1 MAQYTIS
8 AQPSGSSK
16 KNAQSRMIN
25 SILPYTAGTYKTI
38 SYMSRRN
45 GVWCSAGGTSQS
57 VTMEVYAQLL
67 SGETVIKTSNFATCK
82 SYGSGPSSD
91 NYATTEFTDWTSA
104 ESGAAI
110 AAWKAGTLEL
120 KWFVSIKSYTSSGH
134 GSPSFR
140 DGQYDDVITIQGQ
153 DVPPTNYAPSITSAK
168 LWRTLD
174 GSDTVTPTAEALRMK
189 IRLGMNDTSGLTAG
203 AALKLYYAQNTAPTV
218 GTSEYVDLS
227 AYIQSCLD
235 AETAIAISG
244 TFSAG
249 ADWYFTLV
257 FTAGDEVSSPWYGN
271 APRAQAPIHIGE
283 SNNGVAIGGYSPAT
297 ASDKR
302 FDVFWPSYMHERAH
316 FMGGVSGFGGYSTD
330 ETPTGETWIDGKT
343 IYRKVVEFTAIKN
356 GRANDMAIGA
366 SGTIETIV
374 GYRGMGY
381 KTGKTYYWSIPHYD
395 TRSQYTIMIELVM
408 GDAPL
413 IRLTPGSGRDLAYAF
428 VVVEYTL
435 ADAAEGS

>member
-57 VTMEVYAQLL
+57 VTMEVYAQLR

-91 NYATTEFTDWTSA
+91 NYATTEFTNWTSA
-104 ESGAAI
+104 ESSAAI
-110 AAWKAGTLEL
+110 AAWEAGTLEL

-153 DVPPTNYAPSITSAK
+153 DVPPTNYAPSITGAR

-189 IRLGMNDTSGLTAG
+189 LRLGMNDTSGLTAG
-203 AALKLYYAQNTAPTV
+203 AALKLYYAQNAAPVV
-218 GTSEYVDLS
+218 GTSGYVDLS

-283 SNNGVAIGGYSPAT
+283 RNNGVAIGGYSPAT
-297 ASDKR
+297 ASDRR
-302 FDVFWPSYMHERAH
+302 FDVFWPGYMHEKVH
-316 FMGGVSGFGGYSTD
+316 FVGGVSGFGGYSTD
-330 ETPTGETWIDGKT
+330 ETPTGEAWIDGSP
-343 IYRKVVEFTAIKN
+343 IYRKVLAFTSITN
-356 GRANDMAIGA
+356 GSNNDMAIGA
-366 SGTIETIV
+366 SGVIGTIIRFWGL
-374 GYRGMGY
+374 GYNSAGAY
-381 KTGKTYYWSIPHYD
+381 AWNIPHYD
-395 TRSQYTIMIELVM
+395 SSSSYGILAEAVGLT
-408 GDAPL
+408 GDSPK
-413 IRLTPGSGRDLAYAF
+413 IRIKPGSGRGLGSAV

-435 ADAAEGS
+435 EG

>member
-1 MAQYTIS
+1 MAQYSIS
-8 AQPSGSSK
+8 AQPSGSSQA
-16 KNAQSRMIN
+16 NAQSRMIN

-38 SYMSRRN
+38 SYVSRRN

-104 ESGAAI
+104 ESSAAI
-110 AAWKAGTLEL
+110 AAWEAGTLEL

-153 DVPPTNYAPSITSAK
+153 DVPPTNYAPSITSAR

-189 IRLGMNDTSGLTAG
+189 LRLGMNDTSGLSAG
-203 AALKLYYAQNTAPTV
+203 AALKLYYAQNAAPTV
-218 GTSEYVDLS
+218 GASEYVDLS

-283 SNNGVAIGGYSPAT
+283 RNNGVAIGGYSPAT

-302 FDVFWPSYMHERAH
+302 FDVFWPGYMHERVH

-330 ETPTGETWIDGKT
+330 ETPTGEAWIDGSP
-343 IYRKVVEFTAIKN
+343 IYRKVLAFTSITNGSNNDAAIN
-356 GRANDMAIGA
+356 AGGVI
-366 SGTIETIV
+366 GTIIRFWGL
-374 GYRGMGY
+374 GYNTAGAY
-381 KTGKTYYWSIPHYD
+381 AWNIPHYD
-395 TRSQYTIMIELVM
+395 SSSSYGILAEAVDLT
-408 GDAPL
+408 GDSPK
-413 IRLTPGSGRDLAYAF
+413 IRIKPGSGRGLGSAV

-435 ADAAEGS
+435 EG

>member
-8 AQPSGSSK
+8 AQPSGSSQA
-16 KNAQSRMIN
+16 NAQSRMIN

-57 VTMEVYAQLL
+57 VTMEVYAQLR

-104 ESGAAI
+104 ESSAAI
-110 AAWKAGTLEL
+110 AAWEAGTLEL

-153 DVPPTNYAPSITSAK
+153 DVPPTNYAPSITGAR

-189 IRLGMNDTSGLTAG
+189 LRLGMNDTSGLTAG
-203 AALKLYYAQNTAPTV
+203 AALKLYYAQNAAPVV

-227 AYIQSCLD
+227 AYIQSCLE
-235 AETAIAISG
+235 AETSIAISG

-271 APRAQAPIHIGE
+271 VPRAQAPIHIGE
-283 SNNGVAIGGYSPAT
+283 RNNGVAIGGYSPAT
-297 ASDKR
+297 ANDRR
-302 FDVFWPSYMHERAH
+302 FDVFWPGYMHEKVH

-330 ETPTGETWIDGKT
+330 ETPTGETWIDGSP
-343 IYRKVVEFTAIKN
+343 IYRKVLEFTSITNGSNNDAAIN
-356 GRANDMAIGA
+356 AGGVI
-366 SGTIETIV
+366 GTIIRFWGL
-374 GYRGMGY
+374 GYNSAGAY
-381 KTGKTYYWSIPHYD
+381 AWNIPHYD
-395 TRSQYTIMIELVM
+395 SSSSYGILAEAVDLT
-408 GDAPL
+408 GDSPK
-413 IRLTPGSGRDLAYAF
+413 IRIKPGSGRGLGSAV

-435 ADAAEGS
+435 EG

>member
-1 MAQYTIS
+1 MAQYSIS
-8 AQPSGSSK
+8 AQPSGSSQA
-16 KNAQSRMIN
+16 NAQSRMIN

-38 SYMSRRN
+38 SYVSRRN

-57 VTMEVYAQLL
+57 VTMEVYAQLR

-104 ESGAAI
+104 ESSAAI
-110 AAWKAGTLEL
+110 AAWEAGTLEL

-153 DVPPTNYAPSITSAK
+153 DVPPTSYAPSITSAK

-189 IRLGMNDTSGLTAG
+189 LRLGMNDTSGLTAG
-203 AALKLYYAQNTAPTV
+203 TALKLYYAQNAAPVV

-227 AYIQSCLD
+227 AYIQSCLN

-283 SNNGVAIGGYSPAT
+283 RNNGVAIGGYSPAT
-297 ASDKR
+297 ANDKR
-302 FDVFWPSYMHERAH
+302 FDVFWPGYMHEKVH

-330 ETPTGETWIDGKT
+330 ETPTGEAWIDGSP
-343 IYRKVVEFTAIKN
+343 IYRKVLEFTSITNGGNNDVAIN
-356 GRANDMAIGA
+356 AGGVI
-366 SGTIETIV
+366 GTIIRFWGL
-374 GYRGMGY
+374 GYNTAGAY
-381 KTGKTYYWSIPHYD
+381 AWNIPHYD
-395 TRSQYTIMIELVM
+395 SSSSYGILAEAVGLT
-408 GDAPL
+408 GDNPK
-413 IRLTPGSGRDLAYAF
+413 IRIKPGSGRGLVTAV

-435 ADAAEGS
+435 EG

>member
-8 AQPSGSSK
+8 AQPSGNSK

-302 FDVFWPSYMHERAH
+302 FDVFWPSYMHERVH

-435 ADAAEGS
+435 ADASEGS

>member
-8 AQPSGSSK
+8 AQPSGSSQA
-16 KNAQSRMIN
+16 NAQSRMIN

-38 SYMSRRN
+38 SYVSRRN

-104 ESGAAI
+104 ESSAAI
-110 AAWKAGTLEL
+110 AAWEAGTLEL
-120 KWFVSIKSYTSSGH
+120 KWFVSIKGYTSSGH

-153 DVPPTNYAPSITSAK
+153 DVPPTNYAPSITGAR

-189 IRLGMNDTSGLTAG
+189 LRLGMNDTSGLTAG
-203 AALKLYYAQNTAPTV
+203 AALKLYYAQNAAPTV
-218 GTSEYVDLS
+218 GASEYVDLS

-235 AETAIAISG
+235 AETSISVSG

-271 APRAQAPIHIGE
+271 VPRAQAPIHIGE
-283 SNNGVAIGGYSPAT
+283 RNNGVAIGGYSPAT
-297 ASDKR
+297 ASDRR
-302 FDVFWPSYMHERAH
+302 FDVFWPGYMHERVH

-330 ETPTGETWIDGKT
+330 ETPTGEAWIDGSP
-343 IYRKVVEFTAIKN
+343 IYRKVLAFTSITNGSNNDAAIN
-356 GRANDMAIGA
+356 AGGVI
-366 SGTIETIV
+366 GTIIRFWGL
-374 GYRGMGY
+374 GYNTAGAY
-381 KTGKTYYWSIPHYD
+381 AWNIPHYD
-395 TRSQYTIMIELVM
+395 SSSSYGILAEAVDLT
-408 GDAPL
+408 GDSPK
-413 IRLTPGSGRDLAYAF
+413 IRIKPGSGRGLGSAV

-435 ADAAEGS
+435 EG

>member
-8 AQPSGSSK
+8 AQPGGSSQA
-16 KNAQSRMIN
+16 NAQSRMIN

-38 SYMSRRN
+38 NYMSRRN

-104 ESGAAI
+104 ESSAAI
-110 AAWKAGTLEL
+110 AAWEAGTLEL

-189 IRLGMNDTSGLTAG
+189 LRLGMNDTSGLTAG
-203 AALKLYYAQNTAPTV
+203 AALKLYYAQNAAPVV
-218 GTSEYVDLS
+218 GASEYVDLS

-235 AETAIAISG
+235 AETAIAISD

-271 APRAQAPIHIGE
+271 VPRAQAPIHIGE
-283 SNNGVAIGGYSPAT
+283 RNNGVAIGGYSPAT
-297 ASDKR
+297 ANDKR
-302 FDVFWPSYMHERAH
+302 FDVFWPGYMHEKVH

-330 ETPTGETWIDGKT
+330 ETPTGEAWIDGSP
-343 IYRKVVEFTAIKN
+343 IYRKVLEFTSITNGGNNDVAIN
-356 GRANDMAIGA
+356 AGGVI
-366 SGTIETIV
+366 GTIIRFWGL
-374 GYRGMGY
+374 GYNSAGAY
-381 KTGKTYYWSIPHYD
+381 AWNIPHYD
-395 TRSQYTIMIELVM
+395 SSSSYGILVEAVGLT
-408 GDAPL
+408 GDSPK
-413 IRLTPGSGRDLAYAF
+413 IRIKPGSGRGLKTAV

-435 ADAAEGS
+435 T

>member
-8 AQPSGSSK
+8 AQPSGSSQA
-16 KNAQSRMIN
+16 NAQSRMIN

-38 SYMSRRN
+38 SYVSRRN

-57 VTMEVYAQLL
+57 VTMEVYAQLR

-104 ESGAAI
+104 ESSAAI
-110 AAWKAGTLEL
+110 AAWEAGTLEL

-189 IRLGMNDTSGLTAG
+189 LRLGMNDTSGLTAG
-203 AALKLYYAQNTAPTV
+203 AALKLYYAQNAASTV
-218 GTSEYVDLS
+218 GASAYVDLS

-271 APRAQAPIHIGE
+271 VPRAQAPIHIGE
-283 SNNGVAIGGYSPAT
+283 RNNGVAIGGYSPAT
-297 ASDKR
+297 ASDRR
-302 FDVFWPSYMHERAH
+302 FDVFWPGYMHEKVH

-330 ETPTGETWIDGKT
+330 ETPTGETWIDGSP
-343 IYRKVVEFTAIKN
+343 IYRKVLEFTSITNGSNNDAAIN
-356 GRANDMAIGA
+356 AGGVI
-366 SGTIETIV
+366 GTIIRFWGL
-374 GYRGMGY
+374 GYNTAGAY
-381 KTGKTYYWSIPHYD
+381 AWNIPHYD
-395 TRSQYTIMIELVM
+395 SSSSYGILAEAVGLT
-408 GDAPL
+408 GDSPK
-413 IRLTPGSGRDLAYAF
+413 IRIKPGSGRGLGSAV

-435 ADAAEGS
+435 EG

>member
-8 AQPSGSSK
+8 AQPSGSSQA
-16 KNAQSRMIN
+16 NAQSRMIN

-38 SYMSRRN
+38 SYVSRRN

-104 ESGAAI
+104 ESSAAI
-110 AAWKAGTLEL
+110 AAWEAGTLEL

-153 DVPPTNYAPSITSAK
+153 DVPPTSYAPSITGAR

-189 IRLGMNDTSGLTAG
+189 LRLGMNDTSGLTAG
-203 AALKLYYAQNTAPTV
+203 AALKLYYAQNAAPVV
-218 GTSEYVDLS
+218 GASEYVDLS

-271 APRAQAPIHIGE
+271 VPRAQAPIHIGE
-283 SNNGVAIGGYSPAT
+283 RNNGVAIGGYSPAT
-297 ASDKR
+297 ASDRR
-302 FDVFWPSYMHERAH
+302 FDVFWPSYMHEKVH
-316 FMGGVSGFGGYSTD
+316 FVGGVSGFGGYSTD
-330 ETPTGETWIDGKT
+330 ETPTGEAWIDGSP
-343 IYRKVVEFTAIKN
+343 IYRKVLEFTSITN
-356 GRANDMAIGA
+356 GGNNDAAIGA
-366 SGTIETIV
+366 GGVIGTIIRFWGL
-374 GYRGMGY
+374 GYNTAGAY
-381 KTGKTYYWSIPHYD
+381 AWNIPHYD
-395 TRSQYTIMIELVM
+395 SSSSYGILAEAVGLT
-408 GDAPL
+408 GDSPK
-413 IRLTPGSGRDLAYAF
+413 IRIKPGSGRGLGSAV

-435 ADAAEGS
+435 EG

>member
-8 AQPSGSSK
+8 AQPSGSSQA
-16 KNAQSRMIN
+16 NAQSRMIN

-57 VTMEVYAQLL
+57 VTMEVYAQLR

-104 ESGAAI
+104 ESSAAI
-110 AAWKAGTLEL
+110 AAWEAGTLEL

-189 IRLGMNDTSGLTAG
+189 LRLGMNDTSGLTAG
-203 AALKLYYAQNTAPTV
+203 AALKLYYAQNAAPVV
-218 GTSEYVDLS
+218 GASEYVDLS

-244 TFSAG
+244 TFLAG

-283 SNNGVAIGGYSPAT
+283 RNNGVAIGGYSPAT
-297 ASDKR
+297 ANDKR
-302 FDVFWPSYMHERAH
+302 FDVFWPSYMHVRVH

-330 ETPTGETWIDGKT
+330 ETPTGETWIDGSP
-343 IYRKVVEFTAIKN
+343 IYRKVLEFTSITNGSNNDAAIN
-356 GRANDMAIGA
+356 AGGVI
-366 SGTIETIV
+366 GTIIRFWGL
-374 GYRGMGY
+374 GYNTAGAY
-381 KTGKTYYWSIPHYD
+381 AWNIPHYD
-395 TRSQYTIMIELVM
+395 SSSSYGILAEAVGLT
-408 GDAPL
+408 GDNPK
-413 IRLTPGSGRDLAYAF
+413 IRIKPGSGRGLGSAV

-435 ADAAEGS
+435 EG

>member
-8 AQPSGSSK
+8 AQPSGSSQA
-16 KNAQSRMIN
+16 NAQSRMIN

-57 VTMEVYAQLL
+57 VTMEVYAQLR

-91 NYATTEFTDWTSA
+91 NYALTEFTNWTSA
-104 ESGAAI
+104 ESSAAI
-110 AAWKAGTLEL
+110 TAWEAGTLEL

-153 DVPPTNYAPSITSAK
+153 DVPPTSYAPSITSAK

-189 IRLGMNDTSGLTAG
+189 LRLGMNDTSGLSAG
-203 AALKLYYAQNTAPTV
+203 AALKLYYAQNAAPTV
-218 GTSEYVDLS
+218 GASEYVDLS
-227 AYIQSCLD
+227 AYIQSCLE
-235 AETAIAISG
+235 AETSIAISG

-283 SNNGVAIGGYSPAT
+283 RNNGVAIGGYSPAT

-302 FDVFWPSYMHERAH
+302 FDVFWPSYMHEKVH

-330 ETPTGETWIDGKT
+330 ETPTGETWIDGSP
-343 IYRKVVEFTAIKN
+343 IYRKVLEFTSITNGGNNDAAIN
-356 GRANDMAIGA
+356 AGGVI
-366 SGTIETIV
+366 GTIIRFWGL
-374 GYRGMGY
+374 GYNTAGAY
-381 KTGKTYYWSIPHYD
+381 AWNIPHYD
-395 TRSQYTIMIELVM
+395 SSSSYGILAEAVGLT
-408 GDAPL
+408 GDSPK
-413 IRLTPGSGRDLAYAF
+413 IRIKPGSGRGLKTAV

-435 ADAAEGS
+435 EG

>member
-8 AQPSGSSK
+8 AQPSGSSQA
-16 KNAQSRMIN
+16 NAQSRMIN

-38 SYMSRRN
+38 SYVSRRN

-104 ESGAAI
+104 ESSAAI
-110 AAWKAGTLEL
+110 AAWGAGTLEL

-153 DVPPTNYAPSITSAK
+153 DVPPTNYAPSITGAR

-189 IRLGMNDTSGLTAG
+189 LRLSMNDTSGLTAG
-203 AALKLYYAQNTAPTV
+203 AALKLYYAQNAAPTV
-218 GTSEYVDLS
+218 GASEYVDLS

-235 AETAIAISG
+235 AETSISVSG

-271 APRAQAPIHIGE
+271 VPRAQAPIHIGE
-283 SNNGVAIGGYSPAT
+283 RNNGVAIGGYSPAT
-297 ASDKR
+297 ANDKR
-302 FDVFWPSYMHERAH
+302 FDVFWPGYMHERVH

-330 ETPTGETWIDGKT
+330 ETPTGEAWIDGSP
-343 IYRKVVEFTAIKN
+343 IYRKVLAFTSITN
-356 GRANDMAIGA
+356 GGNNDVAIGA
-366 SGTIETIV
+366 GGVIGTIIRFWGL
-374 GYRGMGY
+374 GYNTAGAY
-381 KTGKTYYWSIPHYD
+381 AWNIPHYD
-395 TRSQYTIMIELVM
+395 SSSSYGILAEAVGLT
-408 GDAPL
+408 GDNPK
-413 IRLTPGSGRDLAYAF
+413 IRIKPGSGRGLGSAV

-435 ADAAEGS
+435 T

>member
-8 AQPSGSSK
+8 AQPSGSSQA
-16 KNAQSRMIN
+16 NAQSRMIN

-104 ESGAAI
+104 ESSAAI
-110 AAWKAGTLEL
+110 AAWEAGTLEL

-153 DVPPTNYAPSITSAK
+153 DVPPTNYAPSITSAR

-174 GSDTVTPTAEALRMK
+174 GSDTVMPTAEALRMK
-189 IRLGMNDTSGLTAG
+189 LRLGMNDTSGLSAG
-203 AALKLYYAQNTAPTV
+203 AALKLYYAQNAAPVV
-218 GTSEYVDLS
+218 GASEYVDLS
-227 AYIQSCLD
+227 AYIQSCIE

-283 SNNGVAIGGYSPAT
+283 RNNGVAIGGYSPAT
-297 ASDKR
+297 ASDRR
-302 FDVFWPSYMHERAH
+302 FDVFWPGYMHERVQ

-330 ETPTGETWIDGKT
+330 ETPTGEAWIDGSP
-343 IYRKVVEFTAIKN
+343 IYRKVLAFTSITN
-356 GRANDMAIGA
+356 GSNNDAAIGA
-366 SGTIETIV
+366 GGVIGTIIRFWGL
-374 GYRGMGY
+374 GYNNAGAY
-381 KTGKTYYWSIPHYD
+381 AWNIPHYD
-395 TRSQYTIMIELVM
+395 SSSSYGILAEAVGLT
-408 GDAPL
+408 GDNPK
-413 IRLTPGSGRDLAYAF
+413 IRIKPGSGRGLGTAV

-435 ADAAEGS
+435 EG

>member
-1 MAQYTIS
+1 
-8 AQPSGSSK
+8 
-16 KNAQSRMIN
+16 
-25 SILPYTAGTYKTI
+25 
-38 SYMSRRN
+38 
-45 GVWCSAGGTSQS
+45 
-57 VTMEVYAQLL
+57 MEVYAQLL

-104 ESGAAI
+104 ESSAAI
-110 AAWKAGTLEL
+110 TAWEAGTLEL

-153 DVPPTNYAPSITSAK
+153 DVPPTNYAPSITGAR

-203 AALKLYYAQNTAPTV
+203 AALKLYYAQNAAPTV
-218 GTSEYVDLS
+218 GASEYVDLS

-257 FTAGDEVSSPWYGN
+257 FTAGDEVSGPWYGN

-283 SNNGVAIGGYSPAT
+283 RNNGVAIGGYSPAT
-297 ASDKR
+297 ANDKR
-302 FDVFWPSYMHERAH
+302 FDVFWPSYMHEKVH

-330 ETPTGETWIDGKT
+330 ETPTGEAWIDGSP
-343 IYRKVVEFTAIKN
+343 IYRKVLEFTSITNGSNNDVAIN
-356 GRANDMAIGA
+356 AGGVI
-366 SGTIETIV
+366 GTIIRFWGL
-374 GYRGMGY
+374 GYNSAGAY
-381 KTGKTYYWSIPHYD
+381 AWNIPHYD
-395 TRSQYTIMIELVM
+395 SSSSYGILAEAVGLT
-408 GDAPL
+408 GDSPK
-413 IRLTPGSGRDLAYAF
+413 IRIKPGSGRGLGTAV

-435 ADAAEGS
+435 EG

>member
-57 VTMEVYAQLL
+57 VTMEVYAQLR

-104 ESGAAI
+104 ESSAAI
-110 AAWKAGTLEL
+110 TAWEAGTLEL

-153 DVPPTNYAPSITSAK
+153 DVPPTSYAPSITGAK

-189 IRLGMNDTSGLTAG
+189 LRLGMNDTSGLTAG
-203 AALKLYYAQNTAPTV
+203 AALKLYYAQNAAPTV
-218 GTSEYVDLS
+218 GASEYVDLS

-283 SNNGVAIGGYSPAT
+283 RNNGVAIGGYSPAT
-297 ASDKR
+297 ASDRR
-302 FDVFWPSYMHERAH
+302 FDVFWPGYMHEKVH

-330 ETPTGETWIDGKT
+330 ETPTGETWIDGSP
-343 IYRKVVEFTAIKN
+343 IYRKVLEFTSITNGSNNDAAIN
-356 GRANDMAIGA
+356 AGGVI
-366 SGTIETIV
+366 GTIIRFWGL
-374 GYRGMGY
+374 GYNTAGAY
-381 KTGKTYYWSIPHYD
+381 AWNIPHYD
-395 TRSQYTIMIELVM
+395 SSSSYGILAEAVGLT
-408 GDAPL
+408 GDSPK
-413 IRLTPGSGRDLAYAF
+413 IRIKPGSGRGLGSAV

-435 ADAAEGS
+435 EG

>member
-8 AQPSGSSK
+8 AQPSGSSQA
-16 KNAQSRMIN
+16 NAQSRMIN

-38 SYMSRRN
+38 SYVSRRN

-57 VTMEVYAQLL
+57 VTMEVYAQLR

-104 ESGAAI
+104 ESSAAI
-110 AAWKAGTLEL
+110 AAWEAGTLEL
-120 KWFVSIKSYTSSGH
+120 KWFVSIKSCTSSGH

-153 DVPPTNYAPSITSAK
+153 DVPPTSYAPSITGAR

-189 IRLGMNDTSGLTAG
+189 LRLGMNDTSGLTAG
-203 AALKLYYAQNTAPTV
+203 AALKLYYAQNAAPVV

-283 SNNGVAIGGYSPAT
+283 RNNGVAIGGYSPAT
-297 ASDKR
+297 ANDRR
-302 FDVFWPSYMHERAH
+302 FDVFWPGYMHERVH

-330 ETPTGETWIDGKT
+330 ETPTGEAWIDGSP
-343 IYRKVVEFTAIKN
+343 IYRKVLEFTSITNGGNNDVAIN
-356 GRANDMAIGA
+356 AGGVI
-366 SGTIETIV
+366 GTIIRFWGL
-374 GYRGMGY
+374 GYNTAGAY
-381 KTGKTYYWSIPHYD
+381 AWNIPHYD
-395 TRSQYTIMIELVM
+395 SSSSYGILAEAVGLT
-408 GDAPL
+408 GDSPK
-413 IRLTPGSGRDLAYAF
+413 IRIKPGSGRDLGTAV

-435 ADAAEGS
+435 T

>member
-1 MAQYTIS
+1 MAQYSIS
-8 AQPSGSSK
+8 AQPSGSSQA
-16 KNAQSRMIN
+16 NAQSRMIN

-110 AAWKAGTLEL
+110 TAWEAGTLEL

-153 DVPPTNYAPSITSAK
+153 DVPPTNYAPSITGAK

-189 IRLGMNDTSGLTAG
+189 LRLGMNDTSGLSAG
-203 AALKLYYAQNTAPTV
+203 AALKLYYAQNAAPTV
-218 GTSEYVDLS
+218 GASEYVDLS
-227 AYIQSCLD
+227 AYIQSCLE

-283 SNNGVAIGGYSPAT
+283 RNNGVAIGGYSPAT
-297 ASDKR
+297 ASDRR
-302 FDVFWPSYMHERAH
+302 FDVFWPGYMHERVH

-330 ETPTGETWIDGKT
+330 ETPTGEAWIDGSP
-343 IYRKVVEFTAIKN
+343 IYRKVLEFTSITNGSNNDAAIN
-356 GRANDMAIGA
+356 AGGVI
-366 SGTIETIV
+366 GTIIRFWGL
-374 GYRGMGY
+374 GYNSAGAY
-381 KTGKTYYWSIPHYD
+381 AWNIPHYD
-395 TRSQYTIMIELVM
+395 SSSSYGILAEAVSPT
-408 GDAPL
+408 GDNPK
-413 IRLTPGSGRDLAYAF
+413 IRIKPGSGRGLGTAV

-435 ADAAEGS
+435 EG

>member
-8 AQPSGSSK
+8 AQPSGSSR

-91 NYATTEFTDWTSA
+91 NYATTEFTDWTTA
-104 ESGAAI
+104 ENSAAI
-110 AAWKAGTLEL
+110 AAWEAGTLEL

-174 GSDTVTPTAEALRMK
+174 GSDTVTPTAEALWMK
-189 IRLGMNDTSGLTAG
+189 LRLGMNDTSGLTAG
-203 AALKLYYAQNTAPTV
+203 AALKLYYAQNAAPVV

-227 AYIQSCLD
+227 AYIQSCLE
-235 AETAIAISG
+235 AETAVAISG

-271 APRAQAPIHIGE
+271 VPRAQAPIHIGE

-297 ASDKR
+297 ANDRR
-302 FDVFWPSYMHERAH
+302 FDVFWPGYMHGKVH

-330 ETPTGETWIDGKT
+330 ETPTGETWIDGSP
-343 IYRKVVEFTAIKN
+343 IYRKVLEFTSITN
-356 GRANDMAIGA
+356 GSNNDVPIGA
-366 SGTIETIV
+366 GGVIGTLIRFW
-374 GYRGMGY
+374 GLGY
-381 KTGKTYYWSIPHYD
+381 KSDGAYAWNIPHYD
-395 TRSQYTIMIELVM
+395 SSSSYGILAEAVGLT
-408 GDAPL
+408 GDAPQ
-413 IRLTPGSGRDLAYAF
+413 IRIKPGSGRGLVTAV

-435 ADAAEGS
+435 EG

>member
-25 SILPYTAGTYKTI
+25 SILPYTVGTYKTI

-57 VTMEVYAQLL
+57 VTMEVYAQLR

-91 NYATTEFTDWTSA
+91 NYATTEFTNWTSA

-110 AAWKAGTLEL
+110 AAWEAGTLEL

-153 DVPPTNYAPSITSAK
+153 DVPPTNYAPSITGAR

-189 IRLGMNDTSGLTAG
+189 LRLGMNDTSGLTAG
-203 AALKLYYAQNTAPTV
+203 AALKLYYAQNAAPTV
-218 GTSEYVDLS
+218 GASEYVDLS
-227 AYIQSCLD
+227 AYIQSCIE

-283 SNNGVAIGGYSPAT
+283 RNNGVAIGGYSPAT
-297 ASDKR
+297 ASDRR
-302 FDVFWPSYMHERAH
+302 FDVFWPGYMHERVH

-330 ETPTGETWIDGKT
+330 ETPTGETWIDGSP
-343 IYRKVVEFTAIKN
+343 IYRKVLEFTSITNGSNNDAAIN
-356 GRANDMAIGA
+356 AGGVI
-366 SGTIETIV
+366 GTIIRFWGL
-374 GYRGMGY
+374 GYNTAGAY
-381 KTGKTYYWSIPHYD
+381 AWNIPHYD
-395 TRSQYTIMIELVM
+395 SSSSYGILAEAVGLT
-408 GDAPL
+408 GDSPK
-413 IRLTPGSGRDLAYAF
+413 IRIKPGSGRGLGSAV

-435 ADAAEGS
+435 T

>member
-8 AQPSGSSK
+8 AQPSGSSQA
-16 KNAQSRMIN
+16 NAQSRMIN

-57 VTMEVYAQLL
+57 VTMEVYAQLR

-104 ESGAAI
+104 ESSAAI
-110 AAWKAGTLEL
+110 AAWEAGTLEL

-189 IRLGMNDTSGLTAG
+189 LRLGMNDTSGLTAG
-203 AALKLYYAQNTAPTV
+203 AALKLYYAQNAASTV
-218 GTSEYVDLS
+218 GASAYVDLS

-283 SNNGVAIGGYSPAT
+283 RNNGVAIGGYSPAT
-297 ASDKR
+297 ASDRR
-302 FDVFWPSYMHERAH
+302 FDVFWPSYMHEKVH

-330 ETPTGETWIDGKT
+330 ETPTGEAWIDGSP
-343 IYRKVVEFTAIKN
+343 IYRKVLAFTSITN
-356 GRANDMAIGA
+356 GGNNDAAIGA
-366 SGTIETIV
+366 GGVIGTIIRFWGL
-374 GYRGMGY
+374 GYNTAGAY
-381 KTGKTYYWSIPHYD
+381 AWNIPHYD
-395 TRSQYTIMIELVM
+395 SSSSYGILAEAVGLT
-408 GDAPL
+408 GDNPK
-413 IRLTPGSGRDLAYAF
+413 IRIKPGSGRGLKTAF

-435 ADAAEGS
+435 T

>member
-57 VTMEVYAQLL
+57 VTMEVYAQLR

-104 ESGAAI
+104 ESSAAI
-110 AAWKAGTLEL
+110 AAWEAGTLEL

-134 GSPSFR
+134 GSPSFW

-153 DVPPTNYAPSITSAK
+153 DVPPTNYAPSITGAR

-189 IRLGMNDTSGLTAG
+189 LRLGMNDTSGLTAG
-203 AALKLYYAQNTAPTV
+203 AALKLYYAQNAAPVV
-218 GTSEYVDLS
+218 GTSGYVDLS

-235 AETAIAISG
+235 AETAVAISG

-283 SNNGVAIGGYSPAT
+283 RNNGVAIGGYSPAT
-297 ASDKR
+297 ASDRR
-302 FDVFWPSYMHERAH
+302 FDVFWPGYMHERVH

-330 ETPTGETWIDGKT
+330 ETPTGETWIDGSP
-343 IYRKVVEFTAIKN
+343 IYRKVLEFTSITN
-356 GRANDMAIGA
+356 GGNNDAAIGA
-366 SGTIETIV
+366 GGVIGTIIRFWGL
-374 GYRGMGY
+374 GYNSAGAY
-381 KTGKTYYWSIPHYD
+381 AWNIPHYD
-395 TRSQYTIMIELVM
+395 SSSSYGILAEAVGLT
-408 GDAPL
+408 GDSPK
-413 IRLTPGSGRDLAYAF
+413 IRIKPGSGRGLGSAV

-435 ADAAEGS
+435 EG

>member
-8 AQPSGSSK
+8 AQPSGSSQA
-16 KNAQSRMIN
+16 NAQSRMIN

-67 SGETVIKTSNFATCK
+67 SGETIIKTSNFATCK

-91 NYATTEFTDWTSA
+91 NYALTEFTNLTSA
-104 ESGAAI
+104 ESVAAI
-110 AAWKAGTLEL
+110 TAWEAGTLEL

-153 DVPPTNYAPSITSAK
+153 DVPPTNYAPSITGAR

-189 IRLGMNDTSGLTAG
+189 LRLGMNDTSGLTAG
-203 AALKLYYAQNTAPTV
+203 AALKLYYAQNAAPTV
-218 GTSEYVDLS
+218 GASEYVDLS

-283 SNNGVAIGGYSPAT
+283 RNNGVAIGGYSPAT
-297 ASDKR
+297 ASDRR
-302 FDVFWPSYMHERAH
+302 FDVFWPGYMHERVH

-330 ETPTGETWIDGKT
+330 ETPTGEAWIDGSP
-343 IYRKVVEFTAIKN
+343 IYRKVLEFTSITN
-356 GRANDMAIGA
+356 GSNNDVAIGA
-366 SGTIETIV
+366 GGVIGTIIRFWGL
-374 GYRGMGY
+374 GYNTAGAY
-381 KTGKTYYWSIPHYD
+381 AWNIPHYD
-395 TRSQYTIMIELVM
+395 SSSSYGILAEAVGLT
-408 GDAPL
+408 GDNPK
-413 IRLTPGSGRDLAYAF
+413 IRIKPGSGRGLGSAV

-435 ADAAEGS
+435 EG

>member
-57 VTMEVYAQLL
+57 VTMEVYAQLR

-104 ESGAAI
+104 ESSAAI
-110 AAWKAGTLEL
+110 AAWEAGTLEL

-140 DGQYDDVITIQGQ
+140 DGQYDDVVTIQGQ
-153 DVPPTNYAPSITSAK
+153 DVPPTSYAPSITSAK

-189 IRLGMNDTSGLTAG
+189 LRLGMNDTYGLSAG
-203 AALKLYYAQNTAPTV
+203 AALKLYYAQNAAPTV
-218 GTSEYVDLS
+218 GASEYVDLS

-257 FTAGDEVSSPWYGN
+257 FTAGDEVSGPWYGN

-283 SNNGVAIGGYSPAT
+283 HNNGVAIGGYSPAT
-297 ASDKR
+297 ANDKR
-302 FDVFWPSYMHERAH
+302 FDVFWPGYMHEKVH
-316 FMGGVSGFGGYSTD
+316 FVGGVSGFGGYSTD
-330 ETPTGETWIDGKT
+330 ETPTGEAWIDGSP
-343 IYRKVVEFTAIKN
+343 IYRKVLEFTSITNGSNNDAAIN
-356 GRANDMAIGA
+356 AGGVI
-366 SGTIETIV
+366 GTIIRFWGL
-374 GYRGMGY
+374 GYNTAGAY
-381 KTGKTYYWSIPHYD
+381 AWNIPHYD
-395 TRSQYTIMIELVM
+395 SSSSYGILAEAVGLT
-408 GDAPL
+408 GDNPK
-413 IRLTPGSGRDLAYAF
+413 IRIKPGSGRGLKTAF

-435 ADAAEGS
+435 T

>member
-8 AQPSGSSK
+8 AQPSGSSQA
-16 KNAQSRMIN
+16 NAQSRMIN

-38 SYMSRRN
+38 SYVSRRN

-67 SGETVIKTSNFATCK
+67 AGETIIKTSNFATCK

-104 ESGAAI
+104 ESSAAI
-110 AAWKAGTLEL
+110 TAWEAGTLEL

-153 DVPPTNYAPSITSAK
+153 DVPPTSYAPSITSAK

-174 GSDTVTPTAEALRMK
+174 GSDTVTPTAEALRMR

-203 AALKLYYAQNTAPTV
+203 AALKLYYAQNAAPVV

-257 FTAGDEVSSPWYGN
+257 FTAGDEVSGPWYGN
-271 APRAQAPIHIGE
+271 VPRAQAPIHIGE
-283 SNNGVAIGGYSPAT
+283 RNNGVAIGGYSPAT
-297 ASDKR
+297 ANDKR
-302 FDVFWPSYMHERAH
+302 FDVFWPSYMHEKVH

-330 ETPTGETWIDGKT
+330 ETPTGETWIDGSP
-343 IYRKVVEFTAIKN
+343 IYRKVLEFTSITNGSNNDAAIN
-356 GRANDMAIGA
+356 AGGVI
-366 SGTIETIV
+366 GTIIRFWGL
-374 GYRGMGY
+374 GYNTAGAY
-381 KTGKTYYWSIPHYD
+381 AWNIPHYD
-395 TRSQYTIMIELVM
+395 SSSSYGILAEAVGLT
-408 GDAPL
+408 GDSPK
-413 IRLTPGSGRDLAYAF
+413 IRIKPGSGRGLGSAV

-435 ADAAEGS
+435 EG

>member
-8 AQPSGSSK
+8 AQPSGSSQA
-16 KNAQSRMIN
+16 NAQSRMIN

-104 ESGAAI
+104 ESSAAI
-110 AAWKAGTLEL
+110 TAWEAGTLEL
-120 KWFVSIKSYTSSGH
+120 KWLVSIRSYTSSGH

-153 DVPPTNYAPSITSAK
+153 DVPPTNYAPSITGAK

-189 IRLGMNDTSGLTAG
+189 LRLGMNDTSGLSAG
-203 AALKLYYAQNTAPTV
+203 AALKLYYAQNAAPVV
-218 GTSEYVDLS
+218 GASEYVDLS

-283 SNNGVAIGGYSPAT
+283 RNNGVAIGGYSPAT
-297 ASDKR
+297 ANDRR
-302 FDVFWPSYMHERAH
+302 FDVFWPGYMHEKVH

-330 ETPTGETWIDGKT
+330 ETPTGETWIDGSP
-343 IYRKVVEFTAIKN
+343 IYRKVLEFTSITNGGNNDAAIN
-356 GRANDMAIGA
+356 AGGVI
-366 SGTIETIV
+366 GTIIRFWGL
-374 GYRGMGY
+374 GYNSAGAY
-381 KTGKTYYWSIPHYD
+381 AWNIPHYD
-395 TRSQYTIMIELVM
+395 SSSSYGILAEAVDLT
-408 GDAPL
+408 GDSPK
-413 IRLTPGSGRDLAYAF
+413 IRIKPGSGRGLKTAI
-428 VVVEYTL
+428 VVIEYTL
-435 ADAAEGS
+435 K

>member
-1 MAQYTIS
+1 MAQYSIS

-45 GVWCSAGGTSQS
+45 GIWCSAGGTSQS

-67 SGETVIKTSNFATCK
+67 SGETIIKTSNFATCK

-91 NYATTEFTDWTSA
+91 NYATTEFTDWTTA
-104 ESGAAI
+104 ESSAAI
-110 AAWKAGTLEL
+110 AAWEAGTLEL

-153 DVPPTNYAPSITSAK
+153 DVPPTNYAPSIASAK

-189 IRLGMNDTSGLTAG
+189 VRLGMNDTSGLSAG
-203 AALKLYYAQNTAPTV
+203 AALKLYYAQNAAPTV
-218 GTSEYVDLS
+218 GTSAYVDLS
-227 AYIQSCLD
+227 AHTQSCLD

-249 ADWYFTLV
+249 SDWYFTLV
-257 FTAGDEVSSPWYGN
+257 FTAGDEVSGPWYGN
-271 APRAQAPIHIGE
+271 VPRAQAPIHIGE

-302 FDVFWPSYMHERAH
+302 FDVFWPCYMHEKVH

-330 ETPTGETWIDGKT
+330 ETPTGETWIDGSP
-343 IYRKVVEFTAIKN
+343 IYRKVLEFTSITN
-356 GRANDMAIGA
+356 GSNNDAAIGA
-366 SGTIETIV
+366 GGVIGTIIRFWGL
-374 GYRGMGY
+374 GYNTAGAY
-381 KTGKTYYWSIPHYD
+381 AWNIPHYD
-395 TRSQYTIMIELVM
+395 SSSSYGILAEAVGLT
-408 GDAPL
+408 GDSPK
-413 IRLTPGSGRDLAYAF
+413 IRIKPGSGRGLGSAV

-435 ADAAEGS
+435 EG